1 VSGAPAVVRK
11 AWRGLGRRLVVAT
24 AACGLV
30 GLLGALLVTR
40 AVASDVF
47 VRLVGPMAM
56 AAYEEGGRARC
67 EASPE
72 TFRFA
77 ARGGQVA
84 YAYDAAAGRSRNP
97 LAPPL
102 DRSLALAL
110 AQPGAA
116 RYAMRAT
123 PLDALGVLAMRADGD
138 GPCAIVQLT
147 WPRWDAVAYRVLG
160 VSIAALVM
168 AILGLVLGGA
178 WLARPLLRRIERVR
192 RAADQVGATGPDA
205 ARAMEALAPAREGG
219 DDELDVVARALSR
232 AHTRI
237 QRDAAELEAQRD
249 ALQRHLADVSHDLR
263 TPIASLLIA
272 LEQIEGAR
280 DAADARAL
288 VAGALR
294 DAVYLGALTENL
306 RMASALEAG
315 YDPRARQGETDL
327 KAIVLAVA
335 ARSRIFAERQDVDFD
350 VAVPDLSVTVVCD
363 AVFAER
369 ALGNLVENAVTYVGR
384 GGHVA
389 VLLETAPGRFTFTV
403 LDDGPGVDGD
413 ALSRLGDRTFRG
425 DDARRRDPRGSGL
438 GLAITREVCER
449 HGWSLAFAAE
459 VPHGLRVTIDG
470 ATVPPHAGGTR

>member
-1 VSGAPAVVRK
+1 MSGAPAVVRK

-24 AACGLV
+24 ATCGLV

-56 AAYEEGGRARC
+56 AVYEDGGRARC

-77 ARGGQVA
+77 ASGGQVA
-84 YAYDAAAGRSRNP
+84 YAYDAATGRSRN
-97 LAPPL
+97 LQAPPL
-102 DRSLALAL
+102 EPSLASAL
-110 AQPGAA
+110 ARPGAL

-123 PLDALGVLAMRADGD
+123 PVDARGVLAMRADGD

-160 VSIAALVM
+160 VSMAALVM
-168 AILGLVLGGA
+168 AIVGLILGGA

-192 RAADQVGATGPDA
+192 RAADQVGAAGPDA
-205 ARAMEALAPAREGG
+205 ASAMAALTPAREGG

-232 AHTRI
+232 AHARF
-237 QRDAAELEAQRD
+237 QRD

-263 TPIASLLIA
+263 TPIASLQIA

-315 YDPRARQGETDL
+315 YDPRARQAETDL
-327 KAIVLAVA
+327 KAIVLGVA
-335 ARSRIFAERQDVDFD
+335 ARSRIFAERQDVSFD
-350 VAVPDLSVTVVCD
+350 VAVPDLAVTVVCD

-389 VLLETAPGRFTFTV
+389 VLLETVPGRFTFTV

-413 ALSRLGDRTFRG
+413 ALARLGDRTFCG
-425 DDARRRDPRGSGL
+425 DQARRRDPRGSGL
-438 GLAITREVCER
+438 GLAITREVCDR

-459 VPHGLRVTIDG
+459 APHGLRVMVDG
-470 ATVPPHAGGTR
+470 ATVPPAAGGPR